1 MDDTNSLPNDLAECH
16 ELLLAA
22 YRQSVQLEKQ
32 VATSQQ
38 EAAELN
44 RVLDETA
51 ASFEEL
57 KQECAAVLA
66 ELAWHKRWAF
76 GRRRFPRVTW
86 PRP

>member
-1 MDDTNSLPNDLAECH
+1 MDGTNSLPNDLSECH

-22 YRQSVQLEKQ
+22 YRQSVQLEQQAEEAKQ
-32 VATSQQ
+32 GAEEAQRRVAESQQ

-57 KQECAAVLA
+57 KQE
-66 ELAWHKRWAF
+66 HS
-76 GRRRFPRVTW
+76 GRGSRN
-86 PRP
+86 